1 MSGNV
6 VCGIC
11 PKRCVIPEGASGDC
25 RIRVNIGG
33 KLRATTYG
41 RPSSIAVDPIEKK
54 PLNHFLPRTTIFS
67 IATAGCN
74 LHCKFC
80 QNWQLSQRSGAE
92 MEVRYRAEPEQIVAA
107 ARQAGCPSIAYTY
120 SEPLVFYEYTHD
132 TAALAREKGLKNVLV
147 TAGYINPAP
156 LRKLLRFID
165 ASNTDLKYFDDGLY
179 QRYSD
184 GRLKPVLDG
193 LVIQREMG
201 VWLEVTN
208 LVVPTVND
216 DISTIRRMAKWM
228 VGHLGPDTPLHFSR
242 FFPMYELRN
251 LPPTPEETLLKARQA
266 AMDAGLR
273 FVYIG
278 NLHGHE
284 AESTLCP
291 KCAKVLVRRI
301 GYLVPEMRIKD
312 GRCEYCGTVIPGRW
326 SL

>member
-1 MSGNV
+1 M
-6 VCGIC
+6 
-11 PKRCVIPEGASGDC
+11 IPEGASGDC

>member
-1 MSGNV
+1 MSLDV
-6 VCGIC
+6 ACGIC

-41 RPSSIAVDPIEKK
+41 RPSSMAVDPIEKK
-54 PLNHFLPRTTIFS
+54 PLNHFLPRTGIFS

-74 LHCKFC
+74 LHCRFC

-92 MEVRYRAEPEQIVAA
+92 MELRYRAEPEQIVAA
-107 ARQAGCPSIAYTY
+107 ALQAGCPSIAYTY
-120 SEPLVFYEYTHD
+120 SEPVVYYEYTHD
-132 TAALAREKGLKNVLV
+132 TALLAREKGLKNVLV

-156 LRKLLRFID
+156 LRKLLRYID

-179 QRYSD
+179 RRYSD
-184 GRLKPVLDG
+184 GSLKPVLDG
-193 LVIQREMG
+193 LVIKREMG

-216 DISTIRRMAKWM
+216 DLPMIRRMAKWM
-228 VGHLGPDTPLHFSR
+228 ARHLGADTPLHFSR

-251 LPPTPEETLLKARQA
+251 LPPTPEETLRKARQE

-278 NLHGHE
+278 NTRGSE
-284 AESTLCP
+284 AESTFCP
-291 KCAKVLVRRI
+291 KCGKRLVHRI
-301 GYLVPEMRIKD
+301 GYRVPEIRIKD
-312 GRCEYCGTVIPGRW
+312 GRCEYCGVAIPGRW